1 MADPILDAF
10 GFARA
15 PFGKSLAAKDVFP
28 SQMYKEAYSRLQY
41 GLGEEDLL
49 VLTGPVGCGKSVVLN
64 ALIRSLDPN
73 RYLPL
78 YIRGTNLSDVELYKN
93 ILSGLDHPPPYLTH
107 LARRLFYQV
116 VGECSRKPIV
126 VVDDAQDAQEST
138 FRALKAFVNF
148 GFDAENRITFILS
161 GQPEL
166 KAILKLSCYLALKQR
181 IRLYFHMQGMGLE
194 ETCRYIDHHTRL
206 AGRPSPVFSDE
217 AKIEIHRASEG
228 IARRVNSIC
237 YRSILSAAL
246 EGRQLIDSHDLA
258 LEDLTE

>member
-10 GFARA
+10 GFSRL
-15 PFGKSLAAKDVFP
+15 PFGKSLSAKEVFA
-28 SQMYKEAYSRLQY
+28 SQMYKEAYSRLHY
-41 GLGEEDLL
+41 GIGEEDLL

-64 ALIRSLDPN
+64 ALIRSLDAN

-78 YIRGTNLSDVELYKN
+78 YIRATNLSDVELYKN

-116 VGECSRKPIV
+116 VEQCSRKPIV
-126 VVDDAQDAQEST
+126 ILDDAQDAQEST
-138 FRALKAFVNF
+138 FRALKALVNF
-148 GFDAENRITFILS
+148 GFDTENRITFILS

-166 KAILKLSCYLALKQR
+166 KAILKLSHYLALKQR
-181 IRLYFHMQGMGLE
+181 VRLYFHMQGLGVE
-194 ETCRYIDHHTRL
+194 ETCRYIDHHTKL
-206 AGRPSPVFSDE
+206 AGRPSPLFSDE
-217 AKIEIHRASEG
+217 AKMEIHRASEG
-228 IARRVNSIC
+228 IPRRVNSIC

-246 EGRQLIDSHDLA
+246 EGLRIIDSNNLA